1 MKNIINLADQTL
13 AFSLC
18 IFAYKLHH
26 LNPYKFMLSNLERD
40 AFHLRIVF
48 FLVSDVVWPCSILQ
62 VKYTSTKIDLHLF
75 YSTVIQIVMFTMN
88 KENLFCFQARLV

>member
-1 MKNIINLADQTL
+1 MKNMINLADQTL

-26 LNPYKFMLSNLERD
+26 LNPYKFMLSNLEKD
-40 AFHLRIVF
+40 AFHLRIVS
-48 FLVSDVVWPCSILQ
+48 LVSDVVWLCSILQ

-75 YSTVIQIVMFTMN
+75 YSTVIHIVIFTMN
-88 KENLFCFQARLV
+88 KENLICFQARVV

>member
-1 MKNIINLADQTL
+1 MKNMINPADQAQ
-13 AFSLC
+13 AFSLY

-40 AFHLRIVF
+40 AFHLRIF

-62 VKYTSTKIDLHLF
+62 AKYTSLHLF
-75 YSTVIQIVMFTMN
+75 YSTVIHIVMFTMN
-88 KENLFCFQARLV
+88 KENLICFQARLV

>member
-1 MKNIINLADQTL
+1 MKNKINLGDQTL

-26 LNPYKFMLSNLERD
+26 LNPYKFMSSNLEKD
-40 AFHLRIVF
+40 AFHLRIVS
-48 FLVSDVVWPCSILQ
+48 LVSDVVWLCSILQ

-75 YSTVIQIVMFTMN
+75 YSTVIFTMN
-88 KENLFCFQARLV
+88 KENLICFQARLV